1 MFFKTCRSRNP
12 LFHAMPTFC
21 WDLVDSL
28 VSQLLEGSSSGPLN
42 GGVWLTPMIS
52 HESLSVFWHTEDGKI
67 TWGGQLCVYIDI
79 YTYKA
84 KSWDFSTKIIWTLCW
99 IMFLVWTC
107 VYHCNTFE
115 YNHSQ
120 AFLPSFHLAMFLHE
134 GSGHQVEMMLDPNQA
149 PLHAFGRYFFERF
162 TCNYT

>member
-1 MFFKTCRSRNP
+1 MFFKSCRSRNP
-12 LFHAMPTFC
+12 LKLAETGRLP
-21 WDLVDSL
+21 
-28 VSQLLEGSSSGPLN
+28 
-42 GGVWLTPMIS
+42 GVWLPWFPMRVPP
-52 HESLSVFWHTEDGKI
+52 VFWHTEDGKI
-67 TWGGQLCVYIDI
+67 TWGGQLYMCI

-84 KSWDFSTKIIWTLCW
+84 KSWDFSTTTTKIISTLYW

-115 YNHSQ
+115 SNQSQ

-149 PLHAFGRYFFERF
+149 PLNAFGRYFFWK
-162 TCNYT
+162 NVYIDIYTYLYK